1 MTNFSGT
8 FYTPKQDQGPN
19 FRKTMAIIHWI
30 LVKNQTLC
38 FFWMQN
44 RPNLGVCI
52 VHTVSNIFALVME
65 KR

>member
-44 RPNLGVCI
+44 RPNLGVYI
-52 VHTVSNIFALVME
+52 VHI
-65 KR
+65 